1 MSPPPPN
8 PPPFRHL
15 TSGVRPEVCLPWVPR
30 SLWWGC
36 EGAIGC
42 ALSCASIPA
51 VPSTVTRER
60 QRSLVWG
67 LLWGSPEAASLLP
80 LGPGS
85 PQGEGVGLAPDD
97 RLWVMKHPPRARHH
111 ARHVT
116 RFTAVHSQ
124 HKKQVLSSP
133 PSPQLGER
141 RTRQSSSWARSHT
154 QHVTAGIQTQV
165 PLPPCMIVVHV
176 HLLDRHTSQFAKPL
190 LCSSQAPGPGASRRY
205 CPLTVKGTE
214 CLRD

>member
-42 ALSCASIPA
+42 ALSCASTPA
-51 VPSTVTRER
+51 VPSTVTQER

-97 RLWVMKHPPRARHH
+97 RLRVMKHLPRARHH

-124 HKKQVLSSP
+124 HEKQVLSSP

-141 RTRQSSSWARSHT
+141 RTRQSSSWARPHM
-154 QHVTAGIQTQV
+154 QHVTAGI
-165 PLPPCMIVVHV
+165 LDSSSSASVH
-176 HLLDRHTSQFAKPL
+176 DRHACASPRPPHFTVCKTPPVLITSPRAGGKQAL
-190 LCSSQAPGPGASRRY
+190 LSPYS
-205 CPLTVKGTE
+205 
-214 CLRD
+214 